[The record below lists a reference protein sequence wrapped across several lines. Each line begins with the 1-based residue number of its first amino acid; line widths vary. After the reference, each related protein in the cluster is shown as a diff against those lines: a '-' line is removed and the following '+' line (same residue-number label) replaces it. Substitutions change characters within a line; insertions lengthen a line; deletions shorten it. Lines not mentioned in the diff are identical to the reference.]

1 MEVLAVWSKVI
12 FRGSG
17 NSMKI
22 DFQLKDNNIFL
33 FDSEEGHHYGVWN
46 NIVQTNMVPIN
57 THQQNI
63 MVGEDLKMNV
73 YL

>member
-1 MEVLAVWSKVI
+1 
-12 FRGSG
+12 
-17 NSMKI
+17 MKI

-33 FDSEEGHHYGVWN
+33 FDSEEGHHYLVWN
-46 NIVQTNMVPIN
+46 KIVQANMVPIN

-63 MVGEDLKMNV
+63 MVGEDLKMNG